1 MNVLCGWLESEQGT
15 PIALGYDDRV
25 EMAVCM
31 LMGGEVIVQVNS
43 GNCFTRSQPPVR
55 GATLLFAST
64 TLSRA
69 EQSSAK

>member
-1 MNVLCGWLESEQGT
+1 MQT

-43 GNCFTRSQPPVR
+43 GNCFTRSQPPAAVR
-55 GATLLFAST
+55 GATQL
-64 TLSRA
+64 
-69 EQSSAK
+69 